1 MIQTGLKVSKS
12 IGKVL
17 WEIVKSEKS
26 LQILKVCATFAAFVH
41 SVEELRKMNRQIGFK
56 KGRK

>member
-41 SVEELRKMNRQIGFK
+41 SVEELRKMNRRIGF
-56 KGRK
+56 RKVRK